1 MRFIVHA
8 WWIAA
13 LEAAVTEVESKI
25 SGMYTQPELQCLK
38 YCLHAVMVHE
48 GGVES
53 GHYWA
58 YVRDHK
64 RKVRNTQTH
73 GLLIRASDINV

>member
-53 GHYWA
+53 GHYWRRSL
-58 YVRDHK
+58 YVSGQGGHHRECP
-64 RKVRNTQTH
+64 
-73 GLLIRASDINV
+73 